1 MLVPDAD
8 TSCSS
13 FRVPRKAG
21 FGRYEG
27 LVALGLGTWDGC
39 ALVGYGWGLVGVA
52 GGEPLDNARVRSG
65 YLAQSR
71 DSISKPDRPSERL
84 ESGFECLPFQVNG
97 AVEIV
102 LVMVG

>member
-1 MLVPDAD
+1 MKGWSPWDWVHGMGVRWWDML
-8 TSCSS
+8 
-13 FRVPRKAG
+13 G
-21 FGRYEG
+21 
-27 LVALGLGTWDGC
+27 
-39 ALVGYGWGLVGVA
+39 GWWVWPE
-52 GGEPLDNARVRSG
+52 EPLDNARVRSG